1 MFFKDPLAR
10 ATAGLLDAVREVAA
24 AIQVKKQVI
33 DDARMAVE
41 EANKAI
47 DEAQKSLNLR

>member
-1 MFFKDPLAR
+1 MFYKDPLAR
-10 ATAGLLDAVREVAA
+10 ATEGLLISVREVAA

-33 DDARMAVE
+33 EDARIAVE

-47 DEAQKSLNLR
+47 DEAQAALNSR